1 MTTPVDI
8 QFASEFRAAINQLS
22 KKLRRI
28 SPTAQHLS
36 HTERSTMSQLYQRDA
51 MLPSE
56 LAATE
61 LITNQSMSQ
70 VLNHLEQLGYI
81 SRVSS
86 EADKR
91 KVHISLTEKG
101 KAVFLQFKHERD
113 EWMLKAIT
121 TTCTPEEQEQL
132 KLVIGSLSNI
142 GAFN

>member
-70 VLNHLEQLGYI
+70 VLNHLSELGYI
-81 SRVSS
+81 GRVPS
-86 EADKR
+86 ETDKR
-91 KVHISLTEKG
+91 KVHISLTEQG
-101 KAVFLQFKHERD
+101 EAIFLQFKHERD
-113 EWMLKAIT
+113 EWMLKAISSA
-121 TTCTPEEQEQL
+121 CTAEEQEEL
-132 KLVIGSLSNI
+132 KNVIEPLSKI
-142 GAFN
+142 AAF